1 MGAGVMNSNY
11 KSEELFSLNESS
23 SDTAQGKDGSDDDH
37 FVADNVDHSVRRR
50 KFPVFKPVA
59 KAEHIRFEKD
69 MLFTSPKQFKDAITD
84 YALWKYCEELRRCSL
99 GSTLLMKV
107 HTFNDGDL
115 VAEMGLTVGVP
126 YFERLYICLEG
137 CMRGILAG
145 CRPIIGLDACHL
157 NTKTGGKL
165 ISVVARDPNEKYFP
179 FALTVVMTKDGL
191 SFQISKRDWS
201 KPLLTIGHS
210 MSTGSV
216 VGINKLRKNHPSVLI
231 RDLFWKVAKT
241 TYKQEFERAM
251 NELKEVDEDA
261 YNWLNAHSTTTWAGH
276 LFSGDGQSDT
286 VLNNMCESF
295 NSKILKFRSKPIINI
310 LKCIRFYLMRRFQAN
325 RETIL
330 KVESELCP
338 KIRKRLNK
346 EKVASSRWLACWAGH
361 TKFEVKNMLE
371 SFTMDLAESKCSC
384 RKWDITSIPCAHAI
398 SCIFFNREEAE
409 KYVHDITN

>member
-1 MGAGVMNSNY
+1 MNSNY

-59 KAEHIRFEKD
+59 KAEHI
-69 MLFTSPKQFKDAITD
+69 
-84 YALWKYCEELRRCSL
+84 
-99 GSTLLMKV
+99 
-107 HTFNDGDL
+107 
-115 VAEMGLTVGVP
+115 
-126 YFERLYICLEG
+126 
-137 CMRGILAG
+137 
-145 CRPIIGLDACHL
+145 
-157 NTKTGGKL
+157 
-165 ISVVARDPNEKYFP
+165 
-179 FALTVVMTKDGL
+179 
-191 SFQISKRDWS
+191 RDWS

-325 RETIL
+325 REKIL

-384 RKWDITSIPCAHAI
+384 RKWDITTYYEPPINPIHGQNMWRPSGLSPVQPPIKRRPLGKPKKKRAKEPNEPRSGRKGRRVGISKQCKSCDKLGHNRRSCKGEGCQLSTTALPPISPHRSISLDLFSSGLPIVDTELNSMVCDYEVRA
-398 SCIFFNREEAE
+398 NVEELKCTKGAE
-409 KYVHDITN
+409 QGIWERGAQIMKNGV